1 MVRRRPWPFADGEFP
16 DDLGAVVQRSVLEGD
31 RPALLVAH
39 SSEGDW
45 MVGDGVDD
53 PNQPGASVATH
64 IRHVVDR
71 DPSIGPLAGL
81 PPGHLAVRES
91 AGDPWVVTDFAYE
104 DS

>member
-1 MVRRRPWPFADGEFP
+1 MVRRRPWPFPDGEFP
-16 DDLGAVVQRSVLEGD
+16 DDLGAVVQRSVLEGQ

-81 PPGHLAVRES
+81 APGRRAERQS
-91 AGDPWVVTDFAYE
+91 ASHEWVVGDFAYE
-104 DS
+104 DE